1 MFEFATD
8 LRRGVLVGCSDP
20 KIRCSGPST
29 GPGAGQAQARLGG
42 LQSVIT
48 KQVKAALA
56 THAVDDDGEAVRTQ
70 LADERRKRDNLV
82 GAIEDGGENLPI
94 LLTA

>member
-1 MFEFATD
+1 VLGRRRPVSAGFE
-8 LRRGVLVGCSDP
+8 
-20 KIRCSGPST
+20 
-29 GPGAGQAQARLGG
+29 
-42 LQSVIT
+42 SVIT

-82 GAIEDGGENLPI
+82 GAIKDGGENLPI
-94 LLTA
+94 LLTALKGREATVRRLEADLARLETR